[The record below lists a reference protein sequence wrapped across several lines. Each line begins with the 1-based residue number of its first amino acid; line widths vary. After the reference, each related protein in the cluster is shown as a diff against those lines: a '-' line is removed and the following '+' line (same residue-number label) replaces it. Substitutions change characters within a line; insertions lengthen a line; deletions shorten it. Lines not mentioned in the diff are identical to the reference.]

1 MEEKALEVE
10 QPQEETK
17 RVEDEPVKK
26 GEDEVLGLFSA
37 MIEEVNQRGA
47 ECIEKCKNENE
58 LPVYKEWCASMIISM
73 SRSI

>member
-1 MEEKALEVE
+1 M
-10 QPQEETK
+10 
-17 RVEDEPVKK
+17 VEDEPTKK
-26 GEDEVLGLFSA
+26 VDDEPLGLFSA